1 MVDSRSLE
9 HRLGEDTVPIGDTQA
24 SRAGLRDLY
33 EAVVAISTEL
43 DLTNVLQHIVSSA
56 KQLADAEYAALGV
69 LDDSGTELHDFV
81 YDGIDPELAQA
92 IGHLPEGRG
101 ILGELVRAPQALR
114 LDDLTAHPKSC
125 GFPPGHPP
133 MHVFL
138 GVPIIIDGRPFGNLY
153 LTEKANG
160 VPFTDEDETVVM
172 MLANAAGT
180 AIQNARLYE
189 RSLRHRR
196 WLEATT
202 TIIAH
207 LLRGA
212 RSDEVLTE
220 IAQVAQQMADA
231 DECGVR
237 LADPTGRCLK
247 LTAAAGTY
255 STTVIG
261 DEMPTHVTFL
271 GAVFATGTSPM
282 T

>member
-101 ILGELVRAPQALR
+101 ILGELIRAPQALR

-138 GVPIIIDGRPFGNLY
+138 GVPITIGGHPFGNLY

-180 AIQNARLYE
+180 PLQNARLHE
-189 RSLRHRR
+189 RSLRPR
-196 WLEATT
+196 
-202 TIIAH
+202 
-207 LLRGA
+207 
-212 RSDEVLTE
+212 
-220 IAQVAQQMADA
+220 
-231 DECGVR
+231 
-237 LADPTGRCLK
+237 PCL
-247 LTAAAGTY
+247 
-255 STTVIG
+255 
-261 DEMPTHVTFL
+261 
-271 GAVFATGTSPM
+271 
-282 T
+282 